1 MHSARESGDMQGK
14 QRDCRRPDD
23 LAARNSAILE
33 ARPMNKKSAKTTA
46 AATSIKTFEAQ
57 YRNRYGVVA
66 GYLPHEVGSIG
77 KWLSDQVEAAYKL
90 KAEQGSNFAL
100 LPPVNALATL
110 LKNDPG
116 LARQVDQMIAE
127 GLAIHQHYEPGVP
140 YYITNTMD
148 LLVTMNFMIISAP
161 IFAPNVAHYAF
172 PMSGLFVYMMATAIG
187 WDVFRNPYFNS
198 ALSVI
203 LDWWCRFLCSPASLS
218 VVVTSWDEQQQKG
231 GWLCPKSVIANNLD
245 QFVTEQDKIDD
256 PVHWGFKSFNG
267 FFHRQIIANKRPLA
281 GPGNPRVIVSANDGT
296 VYRTAFNIQRS
307 ANFELKSQPYS
318 LENMLDNTNVDYFVC
333 GSVLQTFLS
342 GHDYHRWS
350 APISGKVVYARVVP
364 GYLFSEL
371 PIAETGF
378 DAGAGVYS
386 QGYDANVNT
395 RALIFIESPD
405 PAIGIVCVM
414 PIGITE
420 ISSISIQVY
429 VGQNVAKGQQLGW
442 FSYGGSSLA
451 LIFKQGAIDQFT
463 VGENDPVQVKGQIAI
478 ASG

>member
-1 MHSARESGDMQGK
+1 
-14 QRDCRRPDD
+14 
-23 LAARNSAILE
+23 
-33 ARPMNKKSAKTTA
+33 MNKKSTKPTLAKT
-46 AATSIKTFEAQ
+46 SIETFEAQ

-66 GYLPHEVGSIG
+66 GYLPQEISSIG

-90 KAEQGSNFAL
+90 KEEQGDNFVL

-110 LKNDPG
+110 LKNNPV
-116 LARQVDQMIAE
+116 LASQVEQMIAE
-127 GLAIHQHYEPGVP
+127 GLVIHQHYEPNVP
-140 YYITNTMD
+140 YYIKNTMD
-148 LLVTMNFMIISAP
+148 LLITLNFVIISAP

-198 ALSVI
+198 ALRAI
-203 LDWWCRFLCSPASLS
+203 LGWWCQYLDSPASVS
-218 VVVTSWDEQQQKG
+218 VVVTTWEEQQQKG
-231 GWLCPKSVIANNLD
+231 GWLCAKSVIANNLNE
-245 QFVTEQDKIDD
+245 FVTEQQKIDD

-267 FFHRQIIANKRPLA
+267 FFHRQIIASKRPLA
-281 GPGNPRVIVSANDGT
+281 GPGDPRVIVSANDGT
-296 VYRTAFNIQRS
+296 VYRTAFNVQRS

-318 LENMLDNTNVDYFVC
+318 LENMLDNTYVDYFVG

-342 GHDYHRWS
+342 GHDYHRWN
-350 APISGKVVYARVVP
+350 APIYGKVVYANVVP

-378 DAGAGVYS
+378 DSGAGVYS

-405 PAIGIVCVM
+405 PNIGMVCVM

-429 VGQNVAKGQQLGW
+429 VGQYVAKGQQLGW

-463 VGENDPVQVKGQIAI
+463 VSDKDPTQVKGQIAI
-478 ASG
+478 ASGGITE